1 VSEVVLQQHTEIR
14 RAYYQKMP
22 QMLSTT
28 SIEEEESMNIEE
40 YMARADLKPIGGI
53 KNLGDARIDT
63 GLK

>member
-1 VSEVVLQQHTEIR
+1 
-14 RAYYQKMP
+14 MP